1 MGNTE
6 QFFFQFA
13 GALLLASVASGLP
26 QFNNFGGNA
35 FGRTQFGGNSFG
47 K

>member
-6 QFFFQFA
+6 HFFQFA
-13 GALLLASVASGLP
+13 GALLLASVAYGLP
-26 QFNNFGGNA
+26 QFNNFGGNS
-35 FGRTQFGGNSFG
+35 FGRTQFGAFG